1 MQADVHVEFD
11 TALSPEG
18 IVAALTDF
26 SATRPETWPTLD
38 AAKYR
43 VIEAGETSA
52 TVREGS
58 RSPSIWAREHYDW
71 AEPGTVTWAV
81 QESDAFAPGS
91 KVTVRATP
99 AGDGG
104 SHVRIDARRISA
116 SAKGAFVVT
125 ALRLAGT
132 RVFLSTYKPVFDGLA
147 AREGPC
153 TATS

>member
-11 TALSPEG
+11 TALAPEG

-26 SATRPETWPTLD
+26 SEARPRTWPTLD

-58 RSPSIWAREHYDW
+58 RSPSIWARERYDW
-71 AEPGTVTWAV
+71 SEPGAVTWSV

-91 KVTVRATP
+91 SVAMRATP
-99 AGDGG
+99 DGDGG

-132 RVFLSTYKPVFDGLA
+132 RVFLSTYKPVFDALA
-147 AREGPC
+147 EKERARG
-153 TATS
+153 